1 LTGEPQTPKVDRN
14 KTISASIVSRFGDIA
29 VENLGNA
36 MKTIK
41 MYDVI
46 VLANCRAEKGLLI
59 LNRGNA
65 EELHAAA
72 KAPVRKARK
81 LKLTDDETEDAI
93 AETFLKNLNGEVAKL
108 RAERDER
115 KKEVE
120 ELKALERVVDELL
133 EEGTTDEMEK

>member
-1 LTGEPQTPKVDRN
+1 M
-14 KTISASIVSRFGDIA
+14 
-29 VENLGNA
+29 ENLGNA

-46 VLANCRAEKGLLI
+46 VLANSRADKGLRI

-72 KAPVRKARK
+72 KARVRKARK
-81 LKLTDDETEDAI
+81 LKLKDDETEDAI
-93 AETFLKNLNGEVAKL
+93 SETFLKDLNSEVGKL

-120 ELKALERVVDELL
+120 ELKAWERVVDELL
-133 EEGTTDEMEK
+133 EEGETDEMEK